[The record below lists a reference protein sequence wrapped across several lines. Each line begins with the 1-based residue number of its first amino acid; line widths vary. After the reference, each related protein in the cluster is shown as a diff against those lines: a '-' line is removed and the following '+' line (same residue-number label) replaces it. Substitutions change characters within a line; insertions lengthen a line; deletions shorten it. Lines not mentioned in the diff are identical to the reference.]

1 MCTDSTRAIDKQ
13 THELVRE
20 NFTMSIRFR
29 EERARG
35 GDFFGFVSS
44 VLSDVTGKL
53 EGGFSDE
60 GDRRNTIEL
69 LKRSR

>member
-1 MCTDSTRAIDKQ
+1 
-13 THELVRE
+13 
-20 NFTMSIRFR
+20 MSIRLR

-44 VLSDVTGKL
+44 VLSDVMRKL

-69 LKRSR
+69 PERSR